1 MNRMS
6 ARTVNWLCLTL
17 SAIVLWSN
25 TVPAQ
30 ELNPRAYW
38 PAPKGTN
45 LLVVGYQGSSGD
57 VVTDASL
64 PITGVEADID
74 FAQVTYQR
82 TLSLL
87 DRTANLQLNLPYT
100 RGSVEGFAEGEF
112 RSRQFSELA
121 DARFLISVNL
131 RGAPTMDPSEFQALR
146 ANPRTIFGAS
156 ILVQAPTGGY
166 EPDKLINAGT
176 NRWAV
181 KPAIGAIWPVR
192 PTWLLEFDLGVW
204 IYGDNDEFL
213 GATRKQDPIIAAE
226 FHVVKRIRPGFWAAL
241 DFTYYAGGQTT
252 IGGSERDDR
261 QENSRLGGTLLF
273 PFKGRYA
280 IRASYSTGIVTAIGG
295 DFDNFSLSFVYVWL

>member
-1 MNRMS
+1 MS
-6 ARTVNWLCLTL
+6 ARNVNWLCLTL

-25 TVPAQ
+25 AVPAQ

-45 LLVVGYQGSSGD
+45 VLVVGYQGSSGD

-87 DRTANLQLNLPYT
+87 NRTANLQLNVPYT

-112 RSRQFSELA
+112 RSRQFSELS
-121 DARFLISVNL
+121 DARFLISINL
-131 RGAPTMDPSEFQALR
+131 RGAPTMDAAGFQALR

-156 ILVQAPTGGY
+156 ILVQARTGSY

-213 GATRKQDPIIAAE
+213 GTTRKQDPIIAAE

-252 IGGSERDDR
+252 VGGNERDDR
-261 QENSRLGGTLLF
+261 QENTRLGGTMLF
-273 PFKGRYA
+273 PFKSQHA
-280 IRASYSTGIVTAIGG
+280 IRASYSTGVVTTAGG
-295 DFDNFSLSFVYVWL
+295 DFDNFSLSYVYVWL